1 MAPCG
6 LTTCCQKK
14 KNINLEVFMKYKIMN
29 KEEIYALIDDQA
41 SRLSVIRNKKH
52 TDEWTINELIYCLEY
67 IDYETTTDL
76 SIQLES
82 TSIPISGGCPIFI
95 PSNIRAKHIKIIDV
109 EVYNI
114 PCDIS
119 DIDEEYIEGE
129 RPMYIIIVEEV
140 K

>member
-1 MAPCG
+1 MENK
-6 LTTCCQKK
+6 TM
-14 KNINLEVFMKYKIMN
+14 NREEV
-29 KEEIYALIDDQA
+29 YALIDNQA
-41 SRLSVIRNKKH
+41 SKLTVIRNKKH
-52 TDEWTINELIYCLEY
+52 TDEWTVNELIYCLEY
-67 IDYETTTDL
+67 IDYETATDL
-76 SIQLES
+76 SIQLET
-82 TSIPISGGCPIFI
+82 TSIPISGASPVFV

-129 RPMYIIIVEEV
+129 KPMYIIIVEEI

>member
-1 MAPCG
+1 
-6 LTTCCQKK
+6 
-14 KNINLEVFMKYKIMN
+14 MKYEIMN
-29 KEEIYALIDDQA
+29 KEGIYALIDNQA
-41 SRLSVIRNKKH
+41 SRLTVIRNKKH
-52 TDEWTINELIYCLEY
+52 TDEWTVNELIYCLEY

-76 SIQLES
+76 SIQLET
-82 TSIPISGGCPIFI
+82 TSIPISGASPVFV

-114 PCDIS
+114 SCDIS

-129 RPMYIIIVEEV
+129 KPMYIIIVEEV

>member
-1 MAPCG
+1 
-6 LTTCCQKK
+6 
-14 KNINLEVFMKYKIMN
+14 MKYKIIN

-52 TDEWTINELIYCLEY
+52 TDEWTVNELIYCLEY

-82 TSIPISGGCPIFI
+82 TSIPISGGCPVFI

-109 EVYNI
+109 EIYNI

>member
-1 MAPCG
+1 
-6 LTTCCQKK
+6 
-14 KNINLEVFMKYKIMN
+14 MKYGIMN

-41 SRLSVIRNKKH
+41 SRLSIIRNKRH
-52 TDEWTINELIYCLEY
+52 TDKWTVNELIYCLEY
-67 IDYETTTDL
+67 IDYEATTYLT
-76 SIQLES
+76 IQLDN
-82 TSIPISGGCPIFI
+82 TSIPISGGSPVFI
-95 PSNIRAKHIKIIDV
+95 PADIRGKSVKIVDV

>member
-1 MAPCG
+1 
-6 LTTCCQKK
+6 
-14 KNINLEVFMKYKIMN
+14 MKYEIMN

-52 TDEWTINELIYCLEY
+52 TDKWTVNELIYCLEY
-67 IDYETTTDL
+67 IDYEATTYLT
-76 SIQLES
+76 IQLDS
-82 TSIPISGGCPIFI
+82 VSIPISGGSPVFV
-95 PSNIRAKHIKIIDV
+95 STNIRGKNIKIVDV

-129 RPMYIIIVEEV
+129 KPIYIIIVEAA

>member
-1 MAPCG
+1 
-6 LTTCCQKK
+6 
-14 KNINLEVFMKYKIMN
+14 MKYEIMN
-29 KEEIYALIDDQA
+29 KEEIYALINDQA

-52 TDEWTINELIYCLEY
+52 TDRWTVNELIYCLEY
-67 IDYETTTDL
+67 IDYEATIYLT
-76 SIQLES
+76 IQLDS
-82 TSIPISGGCPIFI
+82 TSIPISGGSPVFV
-95 PSNIRAKHIKIIDV
+95 PTNIREKSVKIVDV

-119 DIDEEYIEGE
+119 DIDEEYVEGE